1 MAGTG
6 RVITVYEKPNC
17 TMCTATKR
25 FLGKNKVHYAVA
37 DIDDEV
43 RSIAQSRGISAA
55 PIVVVDH
62 GDRTV
67 MWGGYN
73 PEKLR
78 EEAL

>member
-17 TMCTATKR
+17 TMCEATKR
-25 FLGKNKVHYAVA
+25 FLDKNKVHYAVA
-37 DIDDEV
+37 DIDEDI
-43 RSIAQSRGISAA
+43 RLIAQARGISAA

-67 MWGGYN
+67 MWGGFN
-73 PEKLR
+73 LEKLR